1 MVHEQQHNQDLRR
14 IYYVEVGMISSIHHF
29 LPECIA
35 FNQSAL
41 RRFLPGDVTMSSRP
55 RFSRG
60 FQ

>member
-1 MVHEQQHNQDLRR
+1 MRDQQHNQDLRR
-14 IYYVEVGMISSIHHF
+14 IYYVEMGTKSRIHHF

-35 FNQSAL
+35 FNQCAL
-41 RRFLPGDVTMSSRP
+41 RLFLPGDVTMSNSL